1 LLKIIFFVT
10 LHVLHE
16 TYSRNFIVIN
26 MLTTVKQRC
35 FVITGGPGMGKTTL
49 INALQEAGYPAIP
62 ESGRSIIKQQVA
74 TGGTAL
80 PWLNAIAFAN
90 AMWKADFQRYMDH
103 NNAAITFFDRGFPD
117 VIGYLRLCRLPAP
130 GFMLTTARAIRYNPK
145 VFITPPWEAIYRA
158 DEERKQPFA
167 EAVETYHQMKS
178 LYRELDYE
186 TIEIPLATVEERV
199 AFVQA
204 QLTDYREK

>member
-1 LLKIIFFVT
+1 
-10 LHVLHE
+10 
-16 TYSRNFIVIN
+16 
-26 MLTTVKQRC
+26 MLTTVKQLC

-49 INALQEAGYPAIP
+49 INALQEAGYATVP

-80 PWLNAIAFAN
+80 PWLNTIAFAN
-90 AMWKADFQRYMDH
+90 AMWDTDFQRYMDH
-103 NNAAITFFDRGFPD
+103 NNTAITFFDRGFPD
-117 VIGYLRLCRLPAP
+117 VIGYLRLCRLPVP
-130 GFMLTTARAIRYNPK
+130 NSMLATARAIRYGPK

-178 LYRELDYE
+178 LYRELGYE
-186 TIEIPLATVEERV
+186 TIEIPLVTVKERV
-199 AFVQA
+199 AFIRA
-204 QLTDYREK
+204 AIS